1 MKIRMLMCTVV
12 AAAAPGVLLMSAS
25 GAALAQTAPMSRT
38 VTPVIQGFTVQ
49 EVARLNEGAQLSFT
63 LYGTAG
69 ATVTLAIDGANRNL
83 HLDEVEPGQYSGTYV
98 IGNRDRLAPDSV
110 VSAEMKLG
118 NQSARSR
125 LGQRLVRAD
134 VPQPPDNRGKLASR
148 DGESVASA
156 PGAHPPP
163 PPRATERPRMARY
176 CTSCAIVEKVE
187 IVQGPVANPRPLA
200 SQVTAQQHYRVTV
213 KFNTDERVQAL
224 EYDNNPGYKKGDR
237 VRVNDGVL
245 SLEPDQ

>member
-1 MKIRMLMCTVV
+1 MKIRMLMCTV
-12 AAAAPGVLLMSAS
+12 AAALAPGAVLVAAS

-38 VTPVIQGFTVQ
+38 VAPSIDGFSVQ
-49 EVARLNEGAQLSFT
+49 EVARLDEGAQLHFT
-63 LYGTAG
+63 LRGTAG
-69 ATVTLAIDGANRNL
+69 ASVTLSLDGANRNL

-98 IGNRDRLAPDSV
+98 IGNRDRLAPDSG

-118 NQSARSR
+118 NQSVRSR

-134 VPQPPDNRGKLASR
+134 APQPPDNRGKLASR

-156 PGAHPPP
+156 PGAFPPP
-163 PPRATERPRMARY
+163 PPRATERPRVARY

-187 IVQGPVANPRPLA
+187 VVQGPVANPRPLA
-200 SQVTAQQHYRVTV
+200 SQVTAQQRYRVTV
-213 KFNTDERVQAL
+213 RFNTTDKTQAL
-224 EYDNNPGYKKGDR
+224 EYDNNPGYKAGDR

-245 SLEPDQ
+245 SLDKE